1 MIYTLTL
8 NPAVDRELTV
18 PDIVFDNVLRASSL
32 RLDCGGK
39 GFNVSRAL
47 AAWGEKSVALGFVG
61 GLTGRRIAAGLTEL
75 GIATDFVEIAQET
88 RTNIS
93 IFAQNQPHYIKVNE
107 AGPDIA
113 PAEEAALLD
122 KVRYLAHAADWWVLS
137 GSLPPGVSA
146 SIYADVITAVKAA
159 GGKVILDAAGEAL
172 RHGCEAGPYLIKPN
186 AVEAGEIVG
195 RSIASAEEAST
206 VVGAIHELRAEHV
219 LISLG
224 KNGALLSDGTHCWLA
239 QPPRIEERNPIGAGD
254 SMVAGL
260 VWRLSHGASWPEALR
275 WAVASG
281 TAAASLDGTAVGS
294 RAMVDTLAKQV
305 KFVSVASSTSCQTKK
320 PKSSKEQNHEL

>member
-8 NPAVDRELTV
+8 NPAVDRELMV

-122 KVRYLAHAADWWVLS
+122 KVRHLAHAADWWVLS

-146 SIYADVITAVKAA
+146 TVYADVIRAVQAA
-159 GGKVILDAAGEAL
+159 GGKVILDASGASL
-172 RHGCEAGPYLIKPN
+172 RHGCEAGPYLVKPN
-186 AVEAGEIVG
+186 AVEAGEL
-195 RSIASAEEAST
+195 IARPVTSPEEAYAAVDSIHRL
-206 VVGAIHELRAEHV
+206 GAENV

-224 KNGALLSDGTHCWLA
+224 KNGAILSDGTRCWLA
-239 QPPRIEERNPIGAGD
+239 RPPQIEERNPIGAGD

-260 VWRLSHGASWPEALR
+260 VWQLSQNAPWPEAMR

-281 TAAASLDGTAVGS
+281 AAAASLDGTAVGN
-294 RAMVDTLAKQV
+294 RAMVDRLAEQIELIP
-305 KFVSVASSTSCQTKK
+305 VAYS
-320 PKSSKEQNHEL
+320 